1 MGRAGFMR
9 RTIFASL
16 ILGAAL
22 LVPLE
27 AQGGGQARASAFDF
41 VTQARVLAGAGSDSA
56 AASLLDSSLQIYPGF
71 SESCYLY
78 AQLRLRRQEDTR
90 SGIYWLRRAIASGS
104 WVDTNPQ
111 AATVELARAL
121 VRTRRYAE
129 ARPVLATLGPRP
141 GLGDRDDPEA
151 ALLWGQVLLGQ
162 GQPGGAASYWSE
174 ALERYPQ
181 DGRLYLQLARV
192 LRRLGR
198 ATEALEV
205 LSRGRREVPQAAEL
219 SLEAARLAS
228 QRALRIQFLEEYA
241 QHGGQDPAATAL
253 ALTLQPSDA
262 QSLLAR
268 FLEQGGNSRLVPLD
282 ELIAYYRTRPGRIAS
297 SLLSAVQEYTGERTV
312 DADEDGYYE
321 EQYRLAG
328 GSLEHWRL
336 DQDQDGVPEAEVR
349 FASGAPQSL
358 NAGGLEYRYSSYP
371 FLAEVGVQNPQ
382 APRSYQLEPYRVR
395 LVLFRGSPVIA
406 SPTRL
411 SPLRLVLRDRSWPDE
426 RAVRSLSYAL
436 LEYEPGTTVVRR
448 RFTLGGGAFLRM
460 EENPD
465 GQGRYRHLVEYGRG
479 VPVSGRRDLDGDGR
493 YELREQYA
501 GGKLSA
507 LILDEDGN
515 GRPEFRQEFTADGT
529 RSSWDYNQD
538 GVADSV
544 ELERPGA
551 EVVLEFSSQLN
562 GVFDSRAV
570 FRSGLLA
577 SFQREGQAL
586 PVEPSSER
594 SLYWVGRPGGSVQPF
609 LGLSDG
615 LHRVGGRDYFLFARR
630 GIRYVV
636 AL

>member
-9 RTIFASL
+9 GTAFASL
-16 ILGAAL
+16 LLGAAAL
-22 LVPLE
+22 APLE
-27 AQGGGQARASAFDF
+27 AQGVGQARDSAFGF
-41 VTQARVLAGAGSDSA
+41 VAQARVLAGAGSESA
-56 AASLLDSSLQIYPGF
+56 AASLLDASLQIYPEF
-71 SESCYLY
+71 SESCRLY

-90 SGIYWLRRAIASGS
+90 SGIDWLRRAIASGS
-104 WVDTNPQ
+104 WVDSSPQ
-111 AATVELARAL
+111 VAALELARAL

-129 ARPVLATLGPRP
+129 ARTALASLGPRP
-141 GLGDRDDPEA
+141 GLGARDDPEA

-162 GQPGGAASYWSE
+162 RQPAGAVSYWSE
-174 ALERYPQ
+174 ALQRYPL
-181 DGRLYLQLARV
+181 DSRLYLHLARA

-205 LSRGRREVPQAAEL
+205 LSRGRRELPQAAEL

-228 QRALRIQFLEEYA
+228 PRALRLQFLEEYA
-241 QHGGQDPAATAL
+241 QHGGRDPAAAAL
-253 ALTLQPSDA
+253 ELTLQPKDA
-262 QSLLAR
+262 QGLLAR
-268 FLEQGGNSRLVPLD
+268 FLEQGGNSRLLPLD
-282 ELIAYYRTRPGRIAS
+282 ALIAYCRTRPGRLAS

-321 EQYRLAG
+321 ELYRLAG
-328 GSLEHWRL
+328 GSLESWRL

-358 NAGGLEYRYSSYP
+358 SAGGLEYRYSSYP
-371 FLAEVGVQNPQ
+371 FLAEVAVQNPQ

-395 LVLFRGSPVIA
+395 LALFRGSPVIA

-411 SPLRLVLRDRSWPDE
+411 SPLRLELLDRSWPGE
-426 RAVRSLSYAL
+426 RAVRGQSYAL
-436 LEYEPGTTVVRR
+436 LEYEPGSTVVRR
-448 RFTLGGGAFLRM
+448 RFTLGGGAVLRL
-460 EENPD
+460 EESPD
-465 GQGRYRHLVEYGRG
+465 GQGRYGHVVECGRG
-479 VPVSGRRDLDGDGR
+479 LPVSGRRDLDGDGR

-507 LILDEDGN
+507 LILDQDGN
-515 GRPEFRQEFTADGT
+515 GRPEYRQEFLADGT

-538 GVADSV
+538 GVTDTV
-544 ELERPGA
+544 ELERPGG
-551 EVVLEFSSQLN
+551 EVVLEFSSRLN

-577 SFQREGQAL
+577 AFQRAGQAL
-586 PVEPSSER
+586 PVAPSSER
-594 SLYWVGRPGGSVQPF
+594 SLYWVGRPAGSVQPF
-609 LGLSDG
+609 LGLPDG